1 MYAFVNHKGR
11 LDCRVERRIQ
21 IPVKDMK
28 PFFFTLQ
35 LLVNSKILFDLP
47 ALVVNQHENL
57 NRFKIIYLNYTL
69 STFFSNREC

>member
-47 ALVVNQHENL
+47 ALVVNQH
-57 NRFKIIYLNYTL
+57 
-69 STFFSNREC
+69 